1 MSKKW
6 FYGILASVV
15 AGALLTGCGKQDEP
29 SGRPDKGGKPAG
41 AEKGKSPKASKKTE
55 TKGKPAAGQK
65 KTEKTVAAPQADEAE
80 YSADGKT
87 LLKYKGKGT
96 EFTVRDGVATIGDG
110 AFAGCETIETV
121 KLPDSVTA
129 IGSRAF
135 AECRN
140 LNAVN
145 LPSGVTTIGGNAFEA
160 CNLKSVAIPA
170 GVTTIGER
178 AFAGCTGLATVEPPS
193 REASIGQGAF
203 NDCPCEAY
211 VKERCPSYKR

>member
-6 FYGILASVV
+6 FYGVLASVLT
-15 AGALLTGCGKQDEP
+15 GAILTGCGRSDEP
-29 SGRPDKGGKPAG
+29 SAKPDKKPA
-41 AEKGKSPKASKKTE
+41 AKVEKGKAAAPKAPDKQE
-55 TKGKPAAGQK
+55 KPAVAPP
-65 KTEKTVAAPQADEAE
+65 KTDEAE
-80 YSADGKT
+80 YSADGRT
-87 LLKYKGKGT
+87 LIKYKGTGT
-96 EFTVRDGVATIGDG
+96 DFTVRDGVAAIGDG

-121 KLPDSVTA
+121 KLPDSVTT

-140 LNAVN
+140 LNSVN
-145 LPSGVTTIGGNAFEA
+145 LPSGLTTIGNNAFEA

-170 GVTTIGER
+170 GVTTIGEK

-193 REASIGQGAF
+193 RDASIGQGAF